1 MEELLIIDGQRVA
14 VVGRRHE
21 FEVYDPST
29 GDVLATVA
37 KATKA
42 DVDRAV
48 QSAHAALESK
58 AWGGIAPAER
68 GRIMIRIAQALRDR
82 ADELATL
89 ESRDNGK
96 PLRQART
103 DVQVAARYFEFFAG
117 IADKIMGH
125 TIPLG
130 PGFLDFTVREPIG
143 VSAQIVPWN
152 YPIQIGARG
161 VAPALAAG
169 CTVVLKP
176 SSEAPMTALEL
187 GEIALACGLP
197 PGVLNVV
204 PGTGSEA
211 GTALASHPDIN
222 QLTFTGSVDVGIQ
235 VAKMAA
241 ENVVPVVMEL
251 GGKSPNIVFA
261 DADLDLAAQGVANAI
276 FQNAGQTC
284 SAGSRLLVERKAHD
298 ALVARL
304 ADRAKTMR
312 LGPGVS
318 DPDMGPII
326 SKRQLET
333 IERLRR
339 RSARTKAPRVAAGGS
354 RPSDPALRQRLL
366 LPADAARSRD
376 AGTCASRRKRS
387 SVRCSRSSP
396 STTCE
401 EAAAIANRSQYGLV
415 AGVWTRDIN
424 KAHVARVADQERA
437 GLRQHVRRRRR
448 RRAAVRRVQEER
460 IRARE
465 GTRVARELHAGEECL
480 HQVLLR
486 RSGSSGSARWDG
498 RWRRIWFARGSA

>member
-1 MEELLIIDGQRVA
+1 LENQTLIIDGARVGA
-14 VVGRRHE
+14 SDGAT
-21 FEVYDPST
+21 FDVYDPSS
-29 GDVLATVA
+29 GDLLATVA

-48 QSAHAALESK
+48 QAAHAALESK
-58 AWGGIAPAER
+58 AWGGAAPAER
-68 GRIMIRIAQALRDR
+68 GRIMIRMAQAIRDQ
-82 ADELATL
+82 AEDLATL

-169 CTVVLKP
+169 CAVVLKP
-176 SSEAPMTALEL
+176 SSEAPMTALRL
-187 GEIALACGLP
+187 GEIAMACGLP

-204 PGTGSEA
+204 PGTGGEA
-211 GTALASHPDIN
+211 GVALASHPDIN
-222 QLTFTGSVDVGIQ
+222 QLTFTGSVDVGIA

-261 DADLDLAAQGVANAI
+261 DADLDLATAGVSTAI

-284 SAGSRLLVERKAHD
+284 SAGSRLLVERKAHA
-298 ALVARL
+298 ALVERL
-304 ADRAKTMR
+304 AARAKSMR
-312 LGPGVS
+312 IGPGVS

-333 IERLRR
+333 IEGYVKIG
-339 RSARTKAPRVAAGGS
+339 AGEGATIAAGGH
-354 RPSDPALRQRLL
+354 R
-366 LPADAARSRD
+366 PADASLGRGYYFQPTLLDGVS
-376 AGTCASRRKRS
+376 AGMRVAQEEIFGP
-387 SVRCSRSSP
+387 VLAIIAFDDI
-396 STTCE
+396 E
-401 EAAAIANRSQYGLV
+401 EAIAIANRSQYGLV
-415 AGVWTRDIN
+415 SGVWTRDIN
-424 KAHVARVADQERA
+424 KAMAVSSRIKA
-437 GLRQHVRRRRR
+437 GQVYINTYGAGGGVELPFGGYKKSGYG
-448 RRAAVRRVQEER
+448 
-460 IRARE
+460 RE
-465 GTRVARELHAGEECL
+465 KGLESLASYT
-480 HQVLLR
+480 QVKNVC
-486 RSGSSGSARWDG
+486 
-498 RWRRIWFARGSA
+498 IKY

>member
-1 MEELLIIDGQRVA
+1 MLETLILDGERTEASDRQT
-14 VVGRRHE
+14 
-21 FEVYDPST
+21 FDVYDPST

-48 QSAHAALESK
+48 AAARAALESK
-58 AWGGIAPAER
+58 AWGGMAPAER
-68 GRIMIRIAQALRDR
+68 GRIMQRMAQALRDR
-82 ADELATL
+82 AEELATL

-117 IADKIMGH
+117 IADKIMGE

-130 PGFLDFTVREPIG
+130 PGFLDYTIREPIG

-169 CTVVLKP
+169 CAVVLKP
-176 SSEAPMTALEL
+176 SSEAPMTALRL
-187 GEIALACGLP
+187 GEIALAAGLP
-197 PGVLNVV
+197 AGALNVV
-204 PGTGSEA
+204 PGTGPEA

-241 ENVVPVVMEL
+241 DNVVPVVMEL
-251 GGKSPNIVFA
+251 GGKSPNVVFA

-284 SAGSRLLVERKAHD
+284 SAGSRLLVERRAHD
-298 ALVARL
+298 AFVERL
-304 ADRAKTMR
+304 ADRARSMQ
-312 LGPGVS
+312 LGPGVT

-326 SKRQLET
+326 SRKQLET
-333 IERLRR
+333 IERYVEIG
-339 RSARTKAPRVAAGGS
+339 RTEGAAVAAGGR
-354 RPSDPALRQRLL
+354 RPSDPALGRGFYFQPTLL
-366 LPADAARSRD
+366 DRVAPDMRVAQEEIFGPVLAILTFDD
-376 AGTCASRRKRS
+376 
-387 SVRCSRSSP
+387 V
-396 STTCE
+396 E
-401 EAAAIANRSQYGLV
+401 EAARLANRSQYGLV

-424 KAHVARVADQERA
+424 KAMAISSSVKSGQVYVNTYGA
-437 GLRQHVRRRRR
+437 GGGVELPFGGYKKSGYG
-448 RRAAVRRVQEER
+448 
-460 IRARE
+460 RE
-465 GTRVARELHAGEECL
+465 KGLESLASYT
-480 HQVLLR
+480 QVKNVCIK
-486 RSGSSGSARWDG
+486 W
-498 RWRRIWFARGSA
+498 

>member
-1 MEELLIIDGQRVA
+1 MANTVQTVETLIIDGQRVNA
-14 VVGRRHE
+14 SDGGTLDVL
-21 FEVYDPST
+21 DPSS
-29 GDVLATVA
+29 GEVLATVA
-37 KATKA
+37 KATRA

-48 QSAHAALESK
+48 QAAQAALESR
-58 AWGGIAPAER
+58 AWGGAPPAER
-68 GRIMIRIAQALRDR
+68 GRIMLRMAQALRDR
-82 ADELATL
+82 AEELATL

-96 PLRQART
+96 PLKQART

-130 PGFLDFTVREPIG
+130 PGFLDYTVREPIG

-176 SSEAPMTALEL
+176 SSEAPMTALRL
-187 GEIALACGLP
+187 GEIALECGLP

-222 QLTFTGSVDVGIQ
+222 QLTFTGSVDVGIA

-241 ENVVPVVMEL
+241 DNVVPVVMEL

-261 DADLDLAAQGVANAI
+261 DADLDLAVQGVATAI

-284 SAGSRLLVERKAHD
+284 SAGSRLLVQRQAHD

-304 ADRAKTMR
+304 VDRARSMR
-312 LGPGVS
+312 VGPGVT

-333 IERLRR
+333 IEGYVKIGQ
-339 RSARTKAPRVAAGGS
+339 SEGARVAAGGE
-354 RPSDPALRQRLL
+354 RPVDPALGRGFYFKPTLL
-366 LPADAARSRD
+366 EGVTPDMRVAQEEIFGPVLAIIDFD
-376 AGTCASRRKRS
+376 E
-387 SVRCSRSSP
+387 V
-396 STTCE
+396 E
-401 EAAAIANRSQYGLV
+401 EAIAIANRSQYGLV

-424 KAHVARVADQERA
+424 HAMAIASRIKSGQVYVNTYGA
-437 GLRQHVRRRRR
+437 GGGVELPFGGYKKSGYG
-448 RRAAVRRVQEER
+448 
-460 IRARE
+460 RE
-465 GTRVARELHAGEECL
+465 KGLESLASYT
-480 HQVLLR
+480 QVKNVC
-486 RSGSSGSARWDG
+486 
-498 RWRRIWFARGSA
+498 IKFA

>member
-1 MEELLIIDGQRVA
+1 MPESLILNGERSPSSDGQT
-14 VVGRRHE
+14 
-21 FEVYDPST
+21 FEVYDPSS
-29 GDVLATVA
+29 GDILASVA

-48 QSAHAALESK
+48 ASAHAALESK
-58 AWGGIAPAER
+58 AWGGMVPAER
-68 GRIMIRIAQALRDR
+68 GRIMQRMAQALRDR
-82 ADELATL
+82 AEELATL

-117 IADKIMGH
+117 IADKIMGN

-130 PGFLDFTVREPIG
+130 PGFLDFTIREPIG

-176 SSEAPMTALEL
+176 SSEAPMTALRL

-204 PGTGSEA
+204 PGTGAEA

-222 QLTFTGSVDVGIQ
+222 QLTFTGSVEVGVQ

-251 GGKSPNIVFA
+251 GGKSPNVVFA

-284 SAGSRLLVERKAHD
+284 SAGSRLLVERSAHD
-298 ALVARL
+298 AFVERL
-304 ADRAKTMR
+304 AQRARTMR
-312 LGPGVS
+312 IGPGVS

-333 IERLRR
+333 IERYVNIGKEEG
-339 RSARTKAPRVAAGGS
+339 AGIAAGG
-354 RPSDPALRQRLL
+354 QR
-366 LPADAARSRD
+366 PADPSLGRGFYFQPTLLDR
-376 AGTCASRRKRS
+376 
-387 SVRCSRSSP
+387 VSP
-396 STTCE
+396 DMRVAQEEIFGPVLAIMTFNDVE
-401 EAAAIANRSQYGLV
+401 EAARVANRSQYGLV
-415 AGVWTRDIN
+415 AGIWTRDIN
-424 KAHVARVADQERA
+424 KAMALASSIKSGQVFINTYGA
-437 GLRQHVRRRRR
+437 GGGVELPFGGYKKSGYG
-448 RRAAVRRVQEER
+448 
-460 IRARE
+460 RE
-465 GTRVARELHAGEECL
+465 KGLESLTSYT
-480 HQVLLR
+480 QVKNVCIK
-486 RSGSSGSARWDG
+486 W
-498 RWRRIWFARGSA
+498 